1 MRQPNWRF
9 DPAHKTVQDIR
20 EEFAARLKYFMDKK
34 AWSQSVLARQA
45 DIHRDNISRYLKLEK
60 IPNRESAAALPAA
73 LDIDLSLLIPGQTS
87 RASNTPNEIP
97 EGVNISTPSPDG
109 LVRLKIN
116 QKVPASVAYKIMA
129 LLGEA
134 S

>member
-1 MRQPNWRF
+1 MKQPNWRF
-9 DPAHKTVQDIR
+9 DVAHKSIEDIR
-20 EEFAARLKYFMDKK
+20 EEFASRLKYFMDKR
-34 AWSQSVLARQA
+34 AWSQSVLSRQA
-45 DIHRDNISRYLKLEK
+45 GIHRDNISRYLKQEK
-60 IPNRESAAALPAA
+60 MPNRETAEALSAALE
-73 LDIDLSLLIPGQTS
+73 IDLSLLIPGQTARPGS
-87 RASNTPNEIP
+87 APTEIP